1 MEEKWYR
8 LEDKP
13 NIEASLEAEPQVRNT
28 ATGHVLRRNKRG
40 YVSIFFGGVKINVRP
55 ERLLFCALHGIRYG
69 DMPEDV
75 TVSWDGAK
83 FLVESKGDRA
93 SRLYERMHPTLDK
106 DTQLRLLDETAAF
119 VMEQATAV
127 RTGNYAGLI
136 AMLYGFTG
144 KGVAMAAKYANIGGQ
159 RYQEM
164 KEYAGTAVTNIV
176 YKVRGGR
183 IEFNHPV
190 AAIKNELAKYERNL
204 KRTVTNID
212 GKAYRCL
219 QASKGDKS
227 LG

>member
-8 LEDKP
+8 LPDKP
-13 NIEASLEAEPQVRNT
+13 NLEISRERLPQVRNT
-28 ATGHVLRRNKRG
+28 ATGHVLRRNARG
-40 YVSIFFGGVKINVRP
+40 LVSIFFNGRKINVRP
-55 ERLLFCALHGIRYG
+55 ERLLFCALHEIKYG

-93 SRLYERMHPTLDK
+93 SRLYDRMHPGLDK

-119 VMEQATAV
+119 IMEQANAV

-144 KGVAMAAKYANIGGQ
+144 KGVAMAARYTNVFGR
-159 RYQEM
+159 RYQDM
-164 KEYAGTAVTNIV
+164 KGYACTALTNIV
-176 YKVRGGR
+176 YKVKGGR
-183 IEFNHPV
+183 IEFNHPA
-190 AAIKNELAKYERNL
+190 AAIKNELVKYERNM
-204 KRTVTNID
+204 KRTVTYID

-219 QASKGDKS
+219 QTSAAR
-227 LG
+227 